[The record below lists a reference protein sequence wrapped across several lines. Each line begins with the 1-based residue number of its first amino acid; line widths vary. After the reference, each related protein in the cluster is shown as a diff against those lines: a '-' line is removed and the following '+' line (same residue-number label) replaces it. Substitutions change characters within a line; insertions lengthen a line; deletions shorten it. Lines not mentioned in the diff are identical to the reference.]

1 MLNPTGEEEREPI
14 DSYTVGKVLQVL
26 KSVSGKL
33 ALKLINNP
41 AQAQE
46 VIGLALT
53 RLALEREGR
62 LIGRILIPVDSHI
75 ALFHQTPKELENSE
89 LTLKRTDLMLVE
101 LQGRRLHIDL
111 IEVKN
116 RKYTSPQMLLELQS
130 EIKPRIRVR
139 KSTFEPTSWGP
150 ARANA
155 STRR

>member
-1 MLNPTGEEEREPI
+1 
-14 DSYTVGKVLQVL
+14 VLQVL

-53 RLALEREGR
+53 RLALEKEGR
-62 LIGRILIPVDSHI
+62 LTRRVLIPVDSHI

-101 LQGRRLHIDL
+101 LRGRKLHIDL
-111 IEVKN
+111 IERTAHRGSRELDLLPREFRFVREK
-116 RKYTSPQMLLELQS
+116 TS
-130 EIKPRIRVR
+130 
-139 KSTFEPTSWGP
+139 
-150 ARANA
+150 
-155 STRR
+155 